1 MSHCSPNTDRTHDR
15 YRGLK
20 SFRTSPWDPK
30 ENLPLDYSRI
40 FQFQNFRRT
49 CLRVLDNHEGVESGL
64 YVTVHLVDVPRN
76 LLDNHSPLRPLLL
89 SGLFKHENKMSV
101 VHYAVSKHP
110 SCESVVKSKDQVVF
124 NTGFRRY
131 SAAPLYS
138 ENNINCDKHKYER
151 FLHADRVC
159 TASVYAPIS
168 FPPLPVLIF
177 SNGGELLATG
187 SLLSVDPD
195 RLIIKKIVLTGMPYK
210 VHKRRAVV
218 RDMFYNAED
227 INWFKPVEL
236 WTKYGHIGNI
246 KEPLGTHGHMKCYF
260 DSKIGHHDT
269 VCMSLY
275 KRVYPKWS
283 VVPGHER
290 YKPSE
295 PSADHPI
302 N

>member
-1 MSHCSPNTDRTHDR
+1 MESHD
-15 YRGLK
+15 
-20 SFRTSPWDPK
+20 
-30 ENLPLDYSRI
+30 
-40 FQFQNFRRT
+40 
-49 CLRVLDNHEGVESGL
+49 GVESGL
-64 YVTVHLVDVPRN
+64 YVTVYLIDVPRN

-131 SAAPLYS
+131 TAAPLYS

-168 FPPLPVLIF
+168 FPPLPVIMF
-177 SNGGELLATG
+177 STGGELLATG

-236 WTKYGHIGNI
+236 WTKYGRIGNI

-283 VVPGHER
+283 VVPGNER
-290 YKPSE
+290 YKPTE
-295 PSADHPI
+295 PNATQSI
-302 N
+302 